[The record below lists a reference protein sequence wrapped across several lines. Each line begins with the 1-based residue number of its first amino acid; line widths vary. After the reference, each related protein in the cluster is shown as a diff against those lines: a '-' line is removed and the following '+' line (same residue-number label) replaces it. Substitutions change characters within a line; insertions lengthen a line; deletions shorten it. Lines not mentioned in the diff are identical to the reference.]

1 MKNGLRQ
8 LGTLA
13 LFISPFLLNAQRNCG
28 AMEVLQQEIANDP
41 QRLERLNAVE
51 EHTHAF
57 AAHFDP
63 YGQRAVITIPTVVHV
78 LWNTSA
84 QNISDALVNAQIAQL
99 NADFARLNS
108 DAGNTPSIFTGV
120 AANTE
125 IQFCL
130 AQRDPNGNPT
140 TGILR
145 RQTSVTSFSS
155 NNAMK
160 FTAQGGSD
168 AWPAGSYLN
177 IWVCNLGGGLLGY
190 AQFPGGSA
198 STDGVVVLTGSVGS
212 LAVPG
217 SAAPFDHGRTATH
230 EVGHWLN
237 LRHIW
242 GDATCGSDL
251 VSDTPTHNTSNGG
264 CPAYPHYSTC
274 SGTPIEMTM
283 NYMDYTDDNCMNM
296 FSAGQSTRMNAVL
309 AAGGARASLTTSL
322 GCTPPNPG
330 TCGIPSGLAA
340 SGITTTG
347 ATLSWGAVSGALS
360 YDLQYK
366 TATATTWTNV
376 NTASTSSALTGLAA
390 GTSYNA
396 QVRANCSG
404 GSSAFS
410 SVITFT
416 TASNTS
422 CTDTYETNETRNTSK
437 VIPVNTTISARIGSS
452 TDKDWFRFNNST
464 STPRMRLE
472 LTNLPA
478 DYDLQ
483 LYRGSTLVATSQ
495 QGGTL
500 NETIINNTSTVT
512 TYYAYVYGYN
522 GAFNST
528 ACYNLRVSL
537 SASNFREGQV
547 AGEAVLEPA
556 AGGIQNLFPNPT
568 QGKLNIEYLSAGED
582 LLEMTVLDMSGRM
595 VLTQRQTVPGGPSTF
610 GLDVDGL
617 GNGLYL
623 LNVRQGDQLHQQ
635 RFMVNH

>member
-1 MKNGLRQ
+1 MTRGLRIP
-8 LGTLA
+8 GALA
-13 LFISPFLLNAQRNCG
+13 LCIPTLLVAQRNCG

-41 QRLERLNAVE
+41 QRLERLNAIE

-57 AAHFDP
+57 AAHFDTH
-63 YGQRAVITIPTVVHV
+63 GQRAVITIPTVVHV
-78 LWNTSA
+78 VWRTA
-84 QNISDALVNAQIAQL
+84 TEDVSDALINAQMAQL
-99 NADFARLNS
+99 NADFAKLNS
-108 DAGNTPSIFTGV
+108 DANTIPSLFAGL

-140 TGILR
+140 SGIVR
-145 RQTSVTSFSS
+145 RQTTVTSFST
-155 NNAMK
+155 NNAVK
-160 FTAQGGSD
+160 FSAQGGSD

-177 IWVCNLGGGLLGY
+177 LWVCNLSNGVLGY

-198 STDGVVVLTGSVGS
+198 STDGVVVLFSSVGS

-217 SAAPFDHGRTATH
+217 SGPPFDHGRTATH

-251 VSDTPTHNTSNGG
+251 VSDTPTHNAPNEG
-264 CPAYPHYSTC
+264 CPVYPHPSTC
-274 SGTPIEMTM
+274 SGNPVEMTM
-283 NYMDYTDDNCMNM
+283 NYMDYTDDNCMTM

-309 AAGGARASLTTSL
+309 APGGARNSITTSL
-322 GCTPPNPG
+322 GCTPPTPG
-330 TCGIPSGLAA
+330 TCGTPSGLAA

-347 ATLSWGAVSGALS
+347 ATLTWGAVSGATS

-366 TATATTWTNV
+366 TTTATTWINV
-376 NTASTSSALTGLAA
+376 NTTTTSRALTGLLA
-390 GTSYNA
+390 GTAYNA

-404 GSSAFS
+404 GSSNFS
-410 SVITFT
+410 SSITFT
-416 TASNTS
+416 TASNTA
-422 CTDTYETNETRNTSK
+422 CTDTYESNETRTAGK
-437 VIPVNTTISARIGSS
+437 VIPVNSTITARIGSS
-452 TDKDWFRFNNST
+452 TDKDWFRFNNTT
-464 STPRMRLE
+464 STPRMRVE
-472 LTNLPA
+472 LTNVPA

-495 QGGTL
+495 QSGTA

-512 TYYAYVYGYN
+512 TYYVQVYGYN

-528 ACYNLRVSL
+528 TCYNLRVSL

-547 AGEAVLEPA
+547 DGEAVLEA
-556 AGGIQNLFPNPT
+556 VTGGIMNLFPNPS
-568 QGKLNIEYLSAGED
+568 QGKVNIDYLSAGED
-582 LLEMTVLDMSGRM
+582 LLELTILDMSGR
-595 VLTQRQTVPGGPSTF
+595 VVHTQRQTVPDGPSTF
-610 GLDVDGL
+610 GVDVDGL

-623 LNVRQGDQLHQQ
+623 LTVQQGGQLHQQ
-635 RFMVNH
+635 RFQVSR

>member
-1 MKNGLRQ
+1 MKKALRH

-28 AMEVLQQEIANDP
+28 AMEVLEQEIASDP
-41 QRLERLNAVE
+41 QRLERLNAIE
-51 EHTHAF
+51 AHTHAF
-57 AAHFDP
+57 AADFDP
-63 YGQRAVITIPTVVHV
+63 HGQRAVITIPTVVHV
-78 LWNTSA
+78 VWRTSGE
-84 QNISDALVNAQIAQL
+84 NISDALVNAQIAQL
-99 NADFARLNS
+99 NADFAKLNS
-108 DAGNTPSIFTGV
+108 DANTIPALFSGL

-140 TGILR
+140 NGIVR
-145 RQTSVTSFSS
+145 RQTTVTSFSS
-155 NNAMK
+155 NNAVK

-168 AWPAGSYLN
+168 AWPVGSYLN

-198 STDGVVVLTGSVGS
+198 STDGVVVLFSSVGS

-217 SAAPFDHGRTATH
+217 SAPPFDHGRTATH

-242 GDATCGSDL
+242 GDANCGSDL
-251 VSDTPTHNTSNGG
+251 VSDTPTHNTSNQG

-274 SGTPIEMTM
+274 SGTPVEMTM
-283 NYMDYTDDNCMNM
+283 NYMDYTDDNCMTM

-309 AAGGARASLTTSL
+309 AAGGARNSITTSL
-322 GCTPPNPG
+322 GCTPPSPG
-330 TCGIPSGLAA
+330 TCGTPSGLAA

-347 ATLSWGAVSGALS
+347 ATLTWSAVSGATS

-366 TATATTWTNV
+366 TTTATTWTNV
-376 NTASTSSALTGLAA
+376 NTTTTSRALTGLVA

-396 QVRANCSG
+396 HVRANCNG
-404 GSSAFS
+404 GSSSFS
-410 SVITFT
+410 SAITFT
-416 TASNTS
+416 TTSNTS
-422 CTDTYETNETRNTSK
+422 CTDTYETNETRNTAK
-437 VIPVNTTISARIGSS
+437 VIPVNTTISARIGTS
-452 TDKDWFRFNNST
+452 TDKDWFRFNNTT
-464 STPRMRLE
+464 STPRMRVE

-500 NETIINNTSTVT
+500 NETIINNTTTVT
-512 TYYAYVYGYN
+512 TYFVQVYGYN

-528 ACYNLRVSL
+528 TCYNLRVSL
-537 SASNFREGQV
+537 SASNFREGDV
-547 AGEAVLEPA
+547 AGAAALEQVT
-556 AGGIQNLFPNPT
+556 GGIMNLFPNPA
-568 QGKLNIEYLSAGED
+568 QDKLNIEHLSAAEGV
-582 LLEMTVLDMSGRM
+582 LQLTVLDMSGRV
-595 VLTQRQTVPGGPSTF
+595 VLTRGQTVPEGPSIF
-610 GLDVDGL
+610 GLDLEDL
-617 GNGLYL
+617 NNGLYL
-623 LNVRQGDQLHQQ
+623 LTVQQGDRMDQ
-635 RFMVNH
+635 RRFQVSR